1 MAEHAVSALRVLV
14 ITKIFPNAAEP
25 TSAPFNRQQIAA
37 LARICHVEVLATIPW
52 YPGAG
57 LLAGRSSAGRLTEVP
72 DREVIEGIDVRHPR
86 TLFVPRMAH
95 GLWAPLYVASLVP
108 LALAHRGKVDVV
120 LGTWAYPDGVA
131 AVALARLMG
140 VPAVV
145 KLHGS
150 DMNMIAK
157 LPGPRRLLRLAL
169 PRAARV
175 VAVSRALADE
185 ARALGVEGD
194 RLSIVMNGVDAD
206 LFRPR
211 DRAAARRELGLPL
224 DSRIALYVG
233 NLKETK
239 GVLDLAAAFERVA
252 IAHPSVHLAV
262 VGGGEARAALDA
274 LASRWPRR
282 VTLAGPRPLAEIP
295 TWMAACDVL
304 TLPSWAEGTPNVVLE
319 ALASGRRVVAASVGG
334 IPDLITGAALG
345 ELVPARDVGAL
356 ATALGRA
363 AVADYDAN
371 EVARLAAR
379 GGWAESAAQL
389 AAVLAAACGK
399 SPAIVP

>member
-1 MAEHAVSALRVLV
+1 VSVLRVLV

-37 LARICHVEVLATIPW
+37 LSRSCRVEVLATIPW
-52 YPGAG
+52 YPGAR
-57 LLAGRSSAGRLTEVP
+57 LLAGRSSAGRLTDVP
-72 DREVIEGIDVRHPR
+72 AREMIEGIAVRHPR
-86 TLFVPRMAH
+86 TLFVPRVAH
-95 GLWAPLYVASLVP
+95 GLWAPLYVASLAP
-108 LALAHRGKVDVV
+108 IALAYRGKVDVV

-131 AVALARLMG
+131 AVALAGLMG

-150 DMNMIAK
+150 DMNTIAK

-185 ARALGVEGD
+185 ARALGVADD
-194 RLSIVMNGVDAD
+194 RVSIVMNGVDGD

-211 DRAAARRELGLPL
+211 DRAAARRELGLP
-224 DSRIALYVG
+224 DDARIVLYVG

-239 GVLDLAAAFERVA
+239 GVLDLAAAFERIA
-252 IAHPSVHLAV
+252 AAHPALHLVV
-262 VGGGEARAALDA
+262 VGGGEARAALEA
-274 LASRWPRR
+274 VVGRWPGR
-282 VTLAGPRPLAEIP
+282 VTLAGARPLAEIP

-319 ALASGRRVVAASVGG
+319 ALASGRRVVASSVGG
-334 IPDLITGAALG
+334 IPDLITDAALG
-345 ELVPARDVGAL
+345 ELVPARDVAAL
-356 ATALGRA
+356 ASALARASVVDYDAA
-363 AVADYDAN
+363 AVAK
-371 EVARLAAR
+371 LAAR

-399 SPAIVP
+399 STAIGP

>member
-1 MAEHAVSALRVLV
+1 VTALRVLV

-37 LARICHVEVLATIPW
+37 LARCCHVEVLATIPW
-52 YPGAG
+52 YPGAQ

-72 DREVIEGIDVRHPR
+72 HREVIDGIDVRHPR
-86 TLFVPRMAH
+86 TLFVPRVGH
-95 GLWAPLYVASLVP
+95 GLWAPLYVASIAP
-108 LALAHRGKVDVV
+108 IALAYRGKVDVV

-175 VAVSRALADE
+175 VAVSRALAEE
-185 ARALGVEGD
+185 ARALGAPGD
-194 RLSIVMNGVDAD
+194 RVSVVTNGVDAE

-211 DRAAARRELGLPL
+211 DRGAARQTLGLPQHA
-224 DSRIALYVG
+224 RIVLYVG

-239 GVLDLAAAFERVA
+239 GVLDLAAAFAR
-252 IAHPSVHLAV
+252 IADAHADVHLAI

-274 LASRWPRR
+274 VVARWPGR
-282 VTLAGPRPLAEIP
+282 VTLAGPRPLHEVP

-319 ALASGRRVVAASVGG
+319 ALASGRRVVASAVGG
-334 IPDLITGAALG
+334 IPDLVTDAALG
-345 ELVPARDVGAL
+345 ELVPVRDVA
-356 ATALGRA
+356 ALGSAIARA
-363 AVADYDAN
+363 ALADYDATA
-371 EVARLAAR
+371 VAKLGAR

-389 AAVLAAACGK
+389 AAVLDAACGK
-399 SPAIVP
+399 SMPVVP

>member
-1 MAEHAVSALRVLV
+1 MSVSALRVLV

-37 LARICHVEVLATIPW
+37 LARVCRVEVLATIPW

-86 TLFVPRMAH
+86 TLFVPRVAH
-95 GLWAPLYVASLVP
+95 GLWAPLYVASLAPIAV
-108 LALAHRGKVDVV
+108 AYRGKVDVV

-169 PRAARV
+169 PRAAHV
-175 VAVSRALADE
+175 VAVSRALAEE
-185 ARALGVEGD
+185 ARELGVAAD
-194 RLSIVMNGVDAD
+194 RVSIVMNGVDAD

-211 DRAAARRELGLPL
+211 DRAEARRELGLPA
-224 DSRIALYVG
+224 DARIASYVG

-239 GVLDLAAAFERVA
+239 GVLDLAAAFERIA
-252 IAHPSVHLAV
+252 AAHPAVHLAV
-262 VGGGEARAALDA
+262 VGGGEARAALHA
-274 LASRWPRR
+274 LAARWPGR
-282 VTLAGPRPLAEIP
+282 VTLAGARPLAEIP
-295 TWMAACDVL
+295 TWLAACDVL

-319 ALASGRRVVAASVGG
+319 ALASGRRVVASSVGG
-334 IPDLITGAALG
+334 IPDLITSAALG
-345 ELVPARDVGAL
+345 ELVPARDVAAL
-356 ATALGRA
+356 ASALGRA
-363 AVADYDAN
+363 ALVDYDAH
-371 EVARLAAR
+371 EVAKLAAR

-389 AAVLAAACGK
+389 AAVLAAASGK
-399 SPAIVP
+399 STAIVP

>member
-1 MAEHAVSALRVLV
+1 MSALRVLV

-25 TSAPFNRQQIAA
+25 TSAPFNRQQIVA
-37 LARICHVEVLATIPW
+37 LSRICRVEVLATIPW
-52 YPGAG
+52 YPGAR

-86 TLFVPRMAH
+86 TLFVPRIAH
-95 GLWAPLYVASLVP
+95 GLWAPMYIASIAP
-108 LALAHRGKVDVV
+108 LALSYRGKVDVV

-131 AVALARLMG
+131 AVALAGLIG

-150 DMNMIAK
+150 DMNLIAK

-175 VAVSRALADE
+175 VAVSRALAEE
-185 ARALGVEGD
+185 ARALGVPAD
-194 RLSIVMNGVDAD
+194 RVSIVMNGVDAE

-211 DRAAARRELGLPL
+211 DRAAARRELGLPG
-224 DSRIALYVG
+224 DASARIIVYVG

-239 GVLDLAAAFERVA
+239 GVLDLAAAFER
-252 IAHPSVHLAV
+252 IAETHPETHLAI
-262 VGGGEARAALDA
+262 VGGGDARPALEAVAK
-274 LASRWPRR
+274 RWPGRI
-282 VTLAGPRPLAEIP
+282 TLAGARPLAEVP
-295 TWMAACDVL
+295 QWMAACDVL

-319 ALASGRRVVAASVGG
+319 ALASGRRVVASSVGG
-334 IPDLITGAALG
+334 IPDLITDAQLG
-345 ELVPARDVGAL
+345 ELVPARDVAAL
-356 ATALGRA
+356 ASALGRA
-363 AVADYDAN
+363 ARADYDPAA
-371 EVARLAAR
+371 VAIQAAR
-379 GGWAESAAQL
+379 GGWAESAARL

-399 SPAIVP
+399 SAPIVP